1 MKRSVLIIFL
11 LCLIYTMTE
20 NKAQGQ
26 LWKLKRWETVVGLG
40 PSFFFGDIGGYTQG
54 ENLLGFKDLSFNQT
68 RFNFNFNLKYRI
80 SNNFNA
86 RLSLTYAFFHASDV
100 KGSNE
105 NRDFEAT
112 MSGFEPALLFEY
124 YFIKNRAESS
134 YLFSKGRGTGFGN
147 VLRSLDFYAFTGMG
161 GLAYTIK
168 GNDKLVNHGLDPGG
182 FNAVIPVGIG
192 TTLIYSPN
200 YNFGLEF
207 GGRYSFSDNLDGYT
221 SQYSNSNDV
230 YYFLN
235 FTVTYKLKTGP
246 KGWPSFR

>member
-11 LCLIYTMTE
+11 LCLLIIMTE
-20 NKAQGQ
+20 NNAHGQ
-26 LWKLKRWETVVGLG
+26 LWKLKRWETVVGFG
-40 PSFFFGDIGGYTQG
+40 PSFFFGDIGGYSQG

-68 RFNFNFNLKYRI
+68 RFNFNFNIKYRL
-80 SNNFNA
+80 SSNFNA
-86 RLSLTYAFFHASDV
+86 RLSLTYASFHASDA

-105 NRDFEAT
+105 GREFEAT
-112 MSGFEPALLFEY
+112 MNAFEPALLFEY

-147 VLRSLDFYAFTGMG
+147 ILRSLDFYAFTGIG
-161 GLAYTIK
+161 GLGYTIK
-168 GNDKLVNHGLDPGG
+168 GNDKLLTYGLDPGG
-182 FNAVIPVGIG
+182 YNAVIPVGVG

-200 YNFGLEF
+200 YNFGIEF
-207 GGRYSFSDNLDGYT
+207 GGRYSFSDNFDGYT
-221 SQYSNSNDV
+221 SQYSSSNDV

-235 FTVTYKLKTGP
+235 FTITYKLKTGP

>member
-1 MKRSVLIIFL
+1 MKRSVLIIILF
-11 LCLIYTMTE
+11 CLIFTVTE
-20 NKAQGQ
+20 NRVQGQ
-26 LWKLKRWETVVGLG
+26 LWKLKRWETSLGLG

-54 ENLLGFKDLSFNQT
+54 QNLLGFKDLSINQT
-68 RFNFNFNLKYRI
+68 RVNFSLSLKYRI
-80 SNNFNA
+80 SSNFNT
-86 RLSLTYAFFHASDV
+86 RLSLTYALFHASDV

-105 NRDFEAT
+105 NRDLEAT

-124 YFIKNRAESS
+124 YFIKNRAERS

-147 VLRSLDFYAFTGMG
+147 ILRSLDFYAFTGMG
-161 GLAYTIK
+161 GLSYTIK
-168 GNDKLVNHGLDPGG
+168 GNDNLVMTGLDPGG
-182 FNAVIPVGIG
+182 FNIVIPVGVG
-192 TTLIYSPN
+192 STLIYSPN
-200 YNFGLEF
+200 YNFGVEF

>member
-11 LCLIYTMTE
+11 LCLIYAVTE

-40 PSFFFGDIGGYTQG
+40 PSFFFGDIGGYSQG

-68 RFNFNFNLKYRI
+68 RFNFNFNIKYRI
-80 SNNFNA
+80 SSNFNA

-112 MSGFEPALLFEY
+112 MSGLEPALLFEY

-168 GNDKLVNHGLDPGG
+168 GNDKLVNYGLDPGG
-182 FNAVIPVGIG
+182 FNAVIPVGVG

-200 YNFGLEF
+200 YNFGVEF